1 MQSPPSAGPSAPSL
15 VAALVLLWF
24 AGLGMRVTLLAVPP
38 VIPLIHD
45 DLHMTETQVGL
56 LVGLPLLTFALAAVP
71 GALLIARWSAVRI
84 ATVGLIVIAFA
95 SAARA
100 GAFNVWTLYAATI
113 AMGFGIAILQPA
125 LPTLVQHWLPERI
138 GLGSAVSTNGLV
150 VGVAAGPA
158 LTIPLVLPAV
168 GQSWRL
174 DLVAW
179 TVPVIVAALLY
190 IAIAPRQRPE
200 APGTTGAKVRWWPD
214 WKSPVLWLL
223 ALTFGSN
230 NAIYFAVNG
239 FLADFLNSRGESVW
253 IAATLGWTNGS
264 QLVASFLLLGVAE
277 RIKLRA
283 WPYLV
288 FGPLPLL
295 GVLGIIFG
303 HGWWI
308 VAGGTLVGFSLAF
321 TFVLT
326 FALPAALSPPGEVH
340 HTAAGMFTI
349 SYTIAVIVPVL
360 SGACWDLT
368 GLPWTLFLPVAVCG
382 VTLTT
387 LGFFLSMRAAP
398 VRKAS
403 GE

>member
-1 MQSPPSAGPSAPSL
+1 MI
-15 VAALVLLWF
+15 ALVLLWF
-24 AGLGMRVTLLAVPP
+24 AGLGMRTTLLAVPP

-56 LVGLPLLTFALAAVP
+56 LIGLPLFTFALAAVP

-84 ATVGLIVIAFA
+84 VTAALIVIAFA
-95 SAARA
+95 SMARA
-100 GAFNVWTLYAATI
+100 GAFDIWTLYAATI
-113 AMGFGIAILQPA
+113 AMGFGIAIMQPA

-138 GLGSAVSTNGLV
+138 ALGSAVSTNGLL

-158 LTIPLVLPAV
+158 LTIPFVLPAV

-174 DLVAW
+174 DLVVW
-179 TVPVIVAALLY
+179 TVPVIAAALLY
-190 IAIAPRQRPE
+190 LAIAPRETPAALGETREMP
-200 APGTTGAKVRWWPD
+200 RWWPD

-239 FLADFLNSRGESVW
+239 FLADFLNSRGEGAW

-264 QLVASFLLLGVAE
+264 QLAASFLLLGIAE

-288 FGPLPLL
+288 FGPLPLA

-340 HTAAGMFTI
+340 RIAGGMFAI
-349 SYTIAVIVPVL
+349 SYTIAVIIPVV
-360 SGACWDLT
+360 SGAFWDLT
-368 GLPWTLFLPVAVCG
+368 GLPWTLFLPVVVCG
-382 VTLTT
+382 ITLTALGYLLT
-387 LGFFLSMRAAP
+387 LRAHISHH
-398 VRKAS
+398 V
-403 GE
+403 

>member
-1 MQSPPSAGPSAPSL
+1 MI
-15 VAALVLLWF
+15 ALALLWF
-24 AGLGMRVTLLAVPP
+24 AGLGMRVTILAVPP

-56 LVGLPLLTFALAAVP
+56 LVGLPLFMFALAAVP

-84 ATVGLIVIAFA
+84 ATAGLFVIAIA
-95 SAARA
+95 AAARA
-100 GAFNVWTLYAATI
+100 GAYSIWSLYAATI
-113 AMGFGIAILQPA
+113 AMGFGIAIMQPA
-125 LPTLVQHWLPERI
+125 LPTLVRHWLPDRI
-138 GLGSAVSTNGLV
+138 ALGSAVSTNGLM

-174 DLVAW
+174 DFLIW
-179 TVPVIVAALLY
+179 TVPVVVAALLY
-190 IAIAPRQRPE
+190 LAIAPREQPE
-200 APGTTGAKVRWWPD
+200 SQDEAREMPRWWPD

-230 NAIYFAVNG
+230 NALYYAVNG
-239 FLADFLNSRGESVW
+239 FLADFLNSRGEGAW

-264 QLVASFLLLGVAE
+264 QLVASFLLLGIAE

-288 FGPLPLL
+288 FGPLPLA

-326 FALPAALSPPGEVH
+326 FALPP
-340 HTAAGMFTI
+340 
-349 SYTIAVIVPVL
+349 
-360 SGACWDLT
+360 
-368 GLPWTLFLPVAVCG
+368 
-382 VTLTT
+382 
-387 LGFFLSMRAAP
+387 R
-398 VRKAS
+398 
-403 GE
+403 

>member
-1 MQSPPSAGPSAPSL
+1 MPSPHSAGPSAPSL
-15 VAALVLLWF
+15 LTALALLWF
-24 AGLGMRVTLLAVPP
+24 AGLGMRVTILAVPP

-56 LVGLPLLTFALAAVP
+56 LVGLPLFMFALAAVP

-84 ATVGLIVIAFA
+84 ATVGLFVIAIA
-95 SAARA
+95 AAARA
-100 GAFNVWTLYAATI
+100 GAYSIWSLYAATI
-113 AMGFGIAILQPA
+113 AMGFGIAIMQPA
-125 LPTLVQHWLPERI
+125 LPTLVRHWLPDRI
-138 GLGSAVSTNGLV
+138 ALGSAGSTNGLM

-174 DLVAW
+174 DFLIW
-179 TVPVIVAALLY
+179 TVPIVVAALLY
-190 IAIAPRQRPE
+190 LVIAPREQLEPQDE
-200 APGTTGAKVRWWPD
+200 AREMPRWWPD

-230 NAIYFAVNG
+230 NALYYTVNG
-239 FLADFLNSRGESVW
+239 FLADFLNSRGEGAW

-264 QLVASFLLLGVAE
+264 QLAASFLLLSIAE

-288 FGPLPLL
+288 FGPLPLA

-340 HTAAGMFTI
+340 RMAGGMFAI

-360 SGACWDLT
+360 SGAFWDLT
-368 GLPWTLFLPVAVCG
+368 GLPWTLFLPVVVCG
-382 VTLTT
+382 ITLTA
-387 LGFFLSMRAAP
+387 LGFLLTLRAHISHP
-398 VRKAS
+398 V
-403 GE
+403 